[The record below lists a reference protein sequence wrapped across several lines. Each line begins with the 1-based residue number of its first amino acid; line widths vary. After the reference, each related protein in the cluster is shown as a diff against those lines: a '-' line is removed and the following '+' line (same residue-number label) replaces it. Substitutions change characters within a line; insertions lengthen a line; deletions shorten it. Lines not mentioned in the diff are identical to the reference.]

1 MATPEADTIAEAI
14 EMFFSEHSDS
24 QIGELLHHA
33 GYGVERG
40 HPTVEEFIKMV
51 RCDWVSP
58 PTKPPLDV
66 QTEEGDA

>member
-1 MATPEADTIAEAI
+1 MATPKADTIAEAI

-40 HPTVEEFIKMV
+40 HPTVEEFIETAKQCESY
-51 RCDWVSP
+51 RGHS
-58 PTKPPLDV
+58 PTK
-66 QTEEGDA
+66 GA